1 MLEDMVVALE
11 HDDVL
16 VADGIVTL
24 LIVDILV
31 YGNGHIALV
40 QGENEVMK
48 EEVEIINLYT
58 SKNKI
63 LILDSEELKIY
74 ETISK

>member
-24 LIVDILV
+24 LIVDIHKCGDL
-31 YGNGHIALV
+31 
-40 QGENEVMK
+40 GE
-48 EEVEIINLYT
+48 
-58 SKNKI
+58 
-63 LILDSEELKIY
+63 
-74 ETISK
+74 